1 MTSTATGL
9 RILRPELDRTTAA
22 VRLPAVLESIGNT
35 PLIELKRIGSDL
47 EPGVRLFAK
56 AEHLN
61 PGGSVKD
68 RPALRMV
75 LDGISSGQF
84 SPDQILI
91 DATSGNTGIAY
102 AMIGAAMGFPV
113 ELALPENASRERKD
127 LLRSFGARLVL
138 TDPLEGTDGAQCVVR
153 EIVGA
158 RPDRYF
164 YPDQYNNPGNWRA
177 HFDGTGQEILD
188 QTHGGVTHFVCAL
201 GTTGTFTGVTR
212 RLKQE
217 NSASICIAVQPD
229 SPIHAME
236 GVKHLDTAAR
246 PGIFTPGLPD
256 EIVEVD
262 SDASVAMARRLARE
276 EGLLVGVSAGAN
288 VLAAHEVARQLES
301 GTVVTILCD
310 TGTRYLSDSLACG
323 IDQHTDHAW
332 KDTSE

>member
-1 MTSTATGL
+1 MTSIANGL
-9 RILRPELDRTTAA
+9 RIFRPDQNRPAA
-22 VRLPAVLESIGNT
+22 AIRLPAVLGLIGNT
-35 PLIELKRIGSDL
+35 PLLDLRRIGRDL
-47 EPGVRLFAK
+47 KPGVRLLAK

-68 RPALRMV
+68 RPAHRMV
-75 LDGISSGQF
+75 LDGITSGQF
-84 SPDQILI
+84 ASDRILI

-113 ELALPENASRERKD
+113 ELALPENASQERKD
-127 LLRSFGARLVL
+127 LLRSFGAKLLL
-138 TDPLEGTDGAQCVVR
+138 TDPLEGTDGAQRVVR
-153 EIVGA
+153 EIVAA
-158 RPDRYF
+158 RPNRYF

-188 QTHGGVTHFVCAL
+188 QTRGQVTHFVCAL

-212 RLKQE
+212 RLKHE
-217 NSASICIAVQPD
+217 DRAITCIAVQPN

-236 GVKHLDTAAR
+236 GVKHLDTAVL
-246 PGIFTPGLPD
+246 PGIFSPDLPD
-256 EIVEVD
+256 YTVEID

-288 VLAAHEVARQLES
+288 VLAAYKVALQLES

-310 TGTRYLSDSLACG
+310 TGTRYLSDSLSCRNDRRLPAL
-323 IDQHTDHAW
+323 TTA
-332 KDTSE
+332 SE